1 MDLTST
7 WPTDVAMSGFV
18 SINTLGSVIILA
30 VSLITFSFE
39 FSSEEDT
46 DDSRSIAAAEFE
58 SSKMI

>member
-1 MDLTST
+1 MTST